1 MNINTSHFGKSHTHT
16 QVHTSESECV
26 CGEQRED
33 EVAKIMLLRP
43 PSSLLRPSSPLRS
56 RGISAS
62 AVDVSYLP
70 TPTSVLLSLVAF
82 SVYKADELRARGWL
96 EMSVNLRVGPSRVP
110 GAGRGVFAASDIAA
124 STVLGA
130 YPGRVLSP
138 AAYYSKVQ
146 RVPNA
151 ADYCFVLEDSRGALD
166 PTDDT
171 GTLCEPLPLLPA
183 PLPEFSFG
191 AIDTTL
197 ALINEPPPSA
207 DVNVLTAQRGSELVF
222 STARDIYE
230 GEELYLDYGPLYD
243 RSRYTGAD

>member
-1 MNINTSHFGKSHTHT
+1 M
-16 QVHTSESECV
+16 
-26 CGEQRED
+26 
-33 EVAKIMLLRP
+33 
-43 PSSLLRPSSPLRS
+43 
-56 RGISAS
+56 
-62 AVDVSYLP
+62 
-70 TPTSVLLSLVAF
+70 
-82 SVYKADELRARGWL
+82 
-96 EMSVNLRVGPSRVP
+96 
-110 GAGRGVFAASDIAA
+110 
-124 STVLGA
+124 
-130 YPGRVLSP
+130 LSP

-146 RVPNA
+146 QGA
-151 ADYCFVLEDSRGALD
+151 QCSRLLLCAGGQSWCPL
-166 PTDDT
+166 TQQDDT